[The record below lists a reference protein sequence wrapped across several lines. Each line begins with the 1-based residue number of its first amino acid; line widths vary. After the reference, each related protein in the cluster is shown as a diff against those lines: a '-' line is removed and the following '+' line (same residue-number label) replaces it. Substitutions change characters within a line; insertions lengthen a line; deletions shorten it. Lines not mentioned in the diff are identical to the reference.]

1 MHLGKNESLN
11 LKVNEQRR
19 RQTKLVPVVRTLEK
33 ECFIC
38 RYFFIYL
45 NLLNKGLGD
54 NMSKITFSTKEI
66 KTLQKN
72 PNVQRVSER
81 VITYTD
87 SFKNRFMDE
96 YLVGKLPRQI
106 FIENGF
112 DVDIIGMKRI
122 EQSAHR
128 WKKSYEKN
136 GLIGLTDSRKTGSGR
151 PLKREL
157 TPSEV
162 IERQE
167 ARIKLLEGQVELLKK
182 LEATERRLLNARG
195 NLNPSRVYQLI
206 YETVEQN
213 QFKRMTRYFCD
224 LLAVSRSGY
233 YSYLKAAAGRETKEQ
248 LDLEAKVVIL
258 KAFNRRGYK
267 KGSRSV
273 KMILENDYNLIFSRK
288 KIQRIMRKYGIICP
302 HRRSNPYKK
311 IAKATKE
318 HQVVPNKLNREFKQ
332 GTPGKVLL
340 TDITYLP
347 YNSNCMAYLSTVKD
361 ASTNEILAYHVSDH
375 ITLDIATKTIHK
387 LINNKKVT
395 LHEDAFIHSDQGSHY
410 TSPRYQRLLNK
421 CDLGQSMSRR
431 GNCWDNAPQESF
443 FAHLKDEVDYKSCKT
458 LKELK
463 AKINHYMVYYNNY
476 RYQWNLKKMTPIQY
490 RNHLLVA

>member
-1 MHLGKNESLN
+1 M
-11 LKVNEQRR
+11 
-19 RQTKLVPVVRTLEK
+19 VPVDRTLEK

-45 NLLNKGLGD
+45 NFKIWGLGD
-54 NMSKITFSTKEI
+54 IMSKVIFSNKEI

-72 PNVQRVSER
+72 SNVQRVSER
-81 VITYTD
+81 AITYTD

-96 YLVGKLPRQI
+96 YLSGKLPRQI

-112 DVDIIGMKRI
+112 DVDVIGIKRI
-122 EQSAHR
+122 EQSAYR
-128 WKKSYEKN
+128 WKKAYEKN

-182 LEATERRLLNARG
+182 LEATERRLLNERER
-195 NLNPSRVYQLI
+195 LDPSKVYQLI

-213 QFKRMTRYFCD
+213 QFKRMTKYFCD
-224 LLAVSRSGY
+224 LLEVSRSGY
-233 YSYLKAAAGRETKEQ
+233 YSYLNASTGREAREQ
-248 LDLEAKVVIL
+248 LDLEAKEVIL

-267 KGSRSV
+267 KGSRSI

-288 KIQRIMRKYGIICP
+288 KIQRIMRKYGIVCP
-302 HRRSNPYKK
+302 HRRPNPYKK

-332 GTPGKVLL
+332 GVPGKVLL

-347 YNSNCMAYLSTVKD
+347 YNDNYMAYLSTVKD
-361 ASTNEILAYHVSDH
+361 ASTNEILAYQVSDR

-395 LHEDAFIHSDQGSHY
+395 LHKDAFIHSDQGSHY
-410 TSPRYQRLLNK
+410 TSPRYQKLLKKYGLN
-421 CDLGQSMSRR
+421 QSMSRR

-443 FAHLKDEVDYKSCKT
+443 FGHLKDEVDYKSCKT
-458 LKELK
+458 FKELK
-463 AKINHYMVYYNNY
+463 AKIKHYMVYYNNY